1 MKQKYTITIADMDL
15 NVISEAPSE
24 EVEKVVGI
32 LDRRVRSILLKSQNC
47 SKTEAIMLCALDLCS
62 DKLKL
67 KEALESMMSELDDEK
82 EKNSVLSD
90 KLTLLEKNIEK
101 TEKECARLQ
110 AENKRLMFHGEVFG
124 NTKAATSDEPT
135 AKSEQSAESVDTH
148 TENNNG
154 NAKSQRSRV
163 GEMFDLLTFTDI

>member
-67 KEALESMMSELDDEK
+67 KEAVESLMSELDDEK
-82 EKNSVLSD
+82 EKNSVLAD

-110 AENKRLMFHGEVFG
+110 AENKRLMFNGEVFRSSEP
-124 NTKAATSDEPT
+124 AA
-135 AKSEQSAESVDTH
+135 KAESVASEQTAPAEAPA
-148 TENNNG
+148 ENNGG
-154 NAKSQRSRV
+154 NSGARSQRSRV

>member
-24 EVEKVVGI
+24 DVEKVVGI

-47 SKTEAIMLCALDLCS
+47 SKTEAILLCALDLCS

-67 KEALESMMSELDDEK
+67 KEALESMISELDDEK
-82 EKNSVLSD
+82 EKNAVLRD
-90 KLTLLEKNIEK
+90 KLNLLEKNIEK

-110 AENKRLMFHGEVFG
+110 AENKRLMFNGEVFR
-124 NTKAATSDEPT
+124 NAEPAAKNEPKA
-135 AKSEQSAESVDTH
+135 SEQSASDETPA
-148 TENNNG
+148 ENNSG
-154 NAKSQRSRV
+154 AKSQRSRV

>member
-67 KEALESMMSELDDEK
+67 KEAVESLMSELDDEK
-82 EKNSVLSD
+82 EKNSVLAD

-110 AENKRLMFHGEVFG
+110 AENKRLMFNGEVFRSSEP
-124 NTKAATSDEPT
+124 AA
-135 AKSEQSAESVDTH
+135 KAESVASEQTAP
-148 TENNNG
+148 TEAPAENNGG
-154 NAKSQRSRV
+154 NSGARSQRSRV

>member
-67 KEALESMMSELDDEK
+67 KEAVESLMSELDDEK
-82 EKNSVLSD
+82 EKNSVLAD

-110 AENKRLMFHGEVFG
+110 AENKRLMF
-124 NTKAATSDEPT
+124 N
-135 AKSEQSAESVDTH
+135 ES
-148 TENNNG
+148 
-154 NAKSQRSRV
+154 K
-163 GEMFDLLTFTDI
+163 

>member
-24 EVEKVVGI
+24 EVEKVVSI

-47 SKTEAIMLCALDLCS
+47 SKTEAIMLCALDFCS

-67 KEALESMMSELDDEK
+67 KEALESMISELDDEK
-82 EKNSVLSD
+82 EKNAVLRD
-90 KLTLLEKNIEK
+90 KLNLLEKNIEK

-110 AENKRLMFHGEVFG
+110 AENKRLMFNGEVFR
-124 NTKAATSDEPT
+124 NTEPVAKNESKTSDQPATEAP
-135 AKSEQSAESVDTH
+135 A
-148 TENNNG
+148 ENNG
-154 NAKSQRSRV
+154 GAKSQRSRV